1 MTPACPAGAER
12 NPGLPAAANGVE
24 ELSQRIDE
32 QGVSMVR

>member
-1 MTPACPAGAER
+1 MTPLSGRVER

-24 ELSQRIDE
+24 EPSQRIDE